1 MCEAVSK
8 NDDKLNGNFYFKQL
22 ETKTYFPQM
31 LSFLNL

>member
-22 ETKTYFPQM
+22 ETKTYFHKCFP
-31 LSFLNL
+31 F